1 MLMAAR
7 GGGRVLI
14 TYLQWRSLDGLARPS
29 KNSCEIRRNNRR
41 VAAVAVAE
49 GGTRG
54 GFAAAEALHS
64 NGMGCLEWRDTL
76 PTPFPTSS
84 PLSSSATNLTTL
96 RRERERG
103 GVIVPLQ
110 PEPRLVL
117 EYQMW
122 QRTRKVSC
130 LCFVKCAITKWWAP
144 PVSDPFCHPRIQ
156 THQTYAGVSFL
167 AGAPASLTYWR
178 LVQRCRNVHTH
189 THTDDWQ
196 GGWGGMYTH
205 R

>member
-96 RRERERG
+96 RREEVLSCPCSQSPDLFLNTKCGRG
-103 GVIVPLQ
+103 PEKWVVFVLSSVPLQ
-110 PEPRLVL
+110 NGGHLQFLTPSATHA
-117 EYQMW
+117 Y
-122 QRTRKVSC
+122 KH
-130 LCFVKCAITKWWAP
+130 TKHMQGYLFWPGHLLLWP
-144 PVSDPFCHPRIQ
+144 TDGWCKGVE
-156 THQTYAGVSFL
+156 TY
-167 AGAPASLTYWR
+167 
-178 LVQRCRNVHTH
+178 TH
-189 THTDDWQ
+189 THIQMTGRGV
-196 GGWGGMYTH
+196 GGACIPTGK